1 MTNNPHDWKNN
12 IPYPYKGN
20 TLNDPQYIKDKDQLF
35 SKHGNGWWWCQGFN
49 QQGRSRSTKESHQ
62 EKKRGIRGRFTQK

>member
-35 SKHGNGWWWCQGFN
+35 SKNGNGWWWG
-49 QQGRSRSTKESHQ
+49 
-62 EKKRGIRGRFTQK
+62 